1 MNVFETVR
9 NNVKAID
16 VAIMAGFRPKPKQ
29 NDMLPIS

>member
-16 VAIMAGFRPKPKQ
+16 VAIMAG
-29 NDMLPIS
+29 